1 MQDQAFEA
9 QLRPLCQTH
18 GVKLVLSN
26 GSAFAHEVQNGTI
39 YLTTSKDDSDIG
51 TLLAVQLD
59 NGVISY
65 NKLAAAHPSAPSI
78 SSIPDQGVEM
88 SGSTGPI
95 SITVDDVETD
105 PLNLQL
111 SAVSSNTNLVPQAN
125 VVFTGSGRNRTVTV
139 SPALG
144 MVGSSTITVT
154 VTGEDS
160 MHTDESFVVTVIAAQ
175 LNVLEWRSVGSH
187 NGIAVGWNLPADV
200 NPVESRNSGRR
211 HVDVRFSKVITL
223 ANGENAVAIQG
234 ETTVGSVTPND
245 LGIQIN
251 TTANG
256 DTLAITFSD
265 GAGVRALP
273 DATKWKFVLNPAAIQ
288 GAESSVM
295 NTTAEATRRVNTLAG
310 DIDGNGKVN
319 GLDLLRIRIGAF
331 DSGSALSVRS
341 DINGDGAVNTADRDA
356 AWANRSSRMDG
367 LPTPD

>member
-1 MQDQAFEA
+1 
-9 QLRPLCQTH
+9 
-18 GVKLVLSN
+18 
-26 GSAFAHEVQNGTI
+26 
-39 YLTTSKDDSDIG
+39 
-51 TLLAVQLD
+51 
-59 NGVISY
+59 
-65 NKLAAAHPSAPSI
+65 
-78 SSIPDQGVEM
+78 
-88 SGSTGPI
+88 
-95 SITVDDVETD
+95 
-105 PLNLQL
+105 
-111 SAVSSNTNLVPQAN
+111 
-125 VVFTGSGRNRTVTV
+125 
-139 SPALG
+139 
-144 MVGSSTITVT
+144 
-154 VTGEDS
+154 
-160 MHTDESFVVTVIAAQ
+160 
-175 LNVLEWRSVGSH
+175 
-187 NGIAVGWNLPADV
+187 V
-200 NPVESRNSGRR
+200 NPVESRNSGLR

-265 GAGVRALP
+265 GAGVRTLP

-310 DIDGNGKVN
+310 DIDGNGKIN
-319 GLDLLRIRIGAF
+319 GLDLLRIQIGAF

-341 DINGDGAVNTADRDA
+341 DINGDGAANTADRDA